1 MTARCDYLIIGGGIV
16 GLSMGLELLKK
27 YPNSKVLL
35 VDKENLAGQHA
46 SGRNSGVLH
55 AGFYYSPE
63 SLKAKFCLQGNRE
76 LKELIASESIE
87 ISNCGKVVVAKDDED
102 LIRLEDLYN
111 RGIANGVE
119 IELLEEQE
127 LKNIEPLAKTH
138 KRFLW
143 SPSTAVSDPIK
154 VTNAIEKRF
163 LALGG
168 QVLTNS
174 IAQMTNDG
182 ELLING
188 ERIDSGIIINSAG
201 SGAIHLAHKVG
212 VGNEYSQLPVL
223 GLYKVTPNSS
233 LPLTRLVYPV
243 PNPKNPFLG
252 VHFTLT
258 VDGSV
263 KIGPTAIPILG
274 REQYSLKDLPK
285 MQDILSSFSSLFAM
299 FKDSP
304 SDLFRLASTE
314 LPKMSLKILT
324 DSGSLLVPTANSN
337 VKWHSKRPG
346 IRAQLVN
353 LETGKFELDYVVRKH
368 RNQIHILNAV
378 SPGWTS
384 ALPFSRWIISE
395 FL

>member
-1 MTARCDYLIIGGGIV
+1 MRARYEYLIIGGGIV
-16 GLSMGLELLKK
+16 GLSIGLEILTK
-27 YPNSKVLL
+27 YPKSQVLL
-35 VDKENLAGQHA
+35 VDKENLTGQHA

-55 AGFYYSPE
+55 AGFYYSPD

-87 ISNCGKVVVAKDDED
+87 INNCGKVVVAKDDED
-102 LIRLEDLYN
+102 LIRLENLYN

-119 IELLEEQE
+119 LELLEAQE
-127 LKNIEPLAKTH
+127 LKNIEPLARTY

-143 SPSTAVSDPIK
+143 SPLTAVSDPIK
-154 VTNAIEKRF
+154 VTNAIEKRY

-168 QVLTNS
+168 QILTNS
-174 IAQMTNDG
+174 IAQMTDSG

-188 ERIDSGIIINSAG
+188 KRIDSEIIINSAG
-201 SGAIHLAHKVG
+201 SGAIHLAHKAG

-223 GLYKVTPNSS
+223 GLYKVTSNSN
-233 LPLTRLVYPV
+233 LPLSRLVYPV

-252 VHFTLT
+252 VHFTIT
-258 VDGSV
+258 VDGLV

-274 REQYSLKDLPK
+274 REQYSVQDLPR

-304 SDLFRLASTE
+304 SGLFRLASTE
-314 LPKMSLKILT
+314 LPKISLKKLT
-324 DSGSLLVPTANSN
+324 DSGSLLVPAASSN
-337 VKWHSKRPG
+337 INWQSKRPG

-353 LETGKFELDYVVRKH
+353 LETGKFEMDYVVRKH